1 MKLLLS
7 NLKALA
13 ETVAANLLYIYDK
26 EPARVLT
33 LGAAVV
39 VFLAAKF
46 GVVVDEQSAKDA
58 LAYCLPVLLAGVGI
72 RRKVTPVR

>member
-1 MKLLLS
+1 MIT

-13 ETVAANLLYIYDK
+13 ETVLANLVYTYDK
-26 EPARVLT
+26 EPARVIA
-33 LGAAVV
+33 LGAALV

-46 GVVVDEQSAKDA
+46 GLVVDEQSATVA
-58 LAYCLPVLLAGVGI
+58 LAYVLPILLAGEGI